1 MKEPQK
7 HFDLSKHLY
16 LTSLL
21 FFEIARTLPHAIL
34 MIFLFETFNAQPP
47 SILALQLILYLAI
60 FLFEIPS
67 GILSDVLF
75 SKKTVYVFAT
85 FSMIVSVGIMVL
97 SSNIFT
103 FGIGQFFY
111 GIANALSTGT
121 MEVFILEQLKD
132 KQKKINF
139 LNQSRV
145 VSFLGAILGG
155 GIGPFIYAV
164 LKQNLYFVSFA
175 LLLLSLAISIW
186 IKNTRTEK
194 VTFPQFRSE
203 FCGSLKTNI
212 GYFKN
217 KHYLLLILPLF
228 LVSFLYAPF
237 FNYWQVFYV
246 DNNIPTTYFGV
257 VYVALQIIGV
267 ATAIINSKIKN
278 KKSVYFLS
286 LLLAP
291 LLFCAA
297 LLLLKGITFA
307 FLFPSFLFF
316 LNYYQFSSQNSFM
329 LKLKRTTGGG
339 QVSVVSTIKTL
350 LSLFMYLII
359 YLLSILLNVWTA
371 SIISA
376 LVFLVSAFITFVIQ
390 QRIT

>member
-175 LLLLSLAISIW
+175 LLLLSLAISI
-186 IKNTRTEK
+186 
-194 VTFPQFRSE
+194 
-203 FCGSLKTNI
+203 
-212 GYFKN
+212 
-217 KHYLLLILPLF
+217 
-228 LVSFLYAPF
+228 
-237 FNYWQVFYV
+237 
-246 DNNIPTTYFGV
+246 
-257 VYVALQIIGV
+257 
-267 ATAIINSKIKN
+267 
-278 KKSVYFLS
+278 
-286 LLLAP
+286 
-291 LLFCAA
+291 
-297 LLLLKGITFA
+297 
-307 FLFPSFLFF
+307 
-316 LNYYQFSSQNSFM
+316 
-329 LKLKRTTGGG
+329 
-339 QVSVVSTIKTL
+339 
-350 LSLFMYLII
+350 
-359 YLLSILLNVWTA
+359 
-371 SIISA
+371 
-376 LVFLVSAFITFVIQ
+376 
-390 QRIT
+390 